1 MSFTTEIKSEISQNE
16 LKPCCTRAQLSAL
29 IQLNATLVISNQ
41 SYQLI
46 IKTENPT
53 TAKRIWILLKERY
66 QVTCE
71 LSIIKKMKLKKN
83 NIYLIKVL
91 SKVKE
96 ILEDVGLWSSLGLSD
111 RPTRSIVA
119 KDCCARAYLAGAFLA
134 SGSINNPTK
143 TNYHCEIATHDEKH
157 ALFISKLMQR
167 FELPAKVVPRRQ
179 QHVVYLKAS
188 DKISD
193 FLRATGAIDAL
204 MKFEDIRIQR
214 DFRNSLTRLDNCE
227 VANEVKTLQAASRQL
242 DDIIKIQKSGR
253 FDSLEE
259 KLKEIALLRIDN
271 PDASLNELSDV
282 YEEQTGTV
290 MSKSGMK
297 HRFNKLHEIASNVK

>member
-16 LKPCCTRAQLSAL
+16 LKTCCTRAQLSAL
-29 IQLNATLVISNQ
+29 IQLNATLAISSQ

-53 TAKRIWILLKERY
+53 TAKRIWILLKDRY
-66 QVTCE
+66 QVTGE

-83 NIYLIKVL
+83 NIYVIKVL

-96 ILEDVGLWSSLGLSD
+96 MLEDIGLWTSMGLSD
-111 RPTRSIVA
+111 RPTRSIIV

-134 SGSINNPTK
+134 SGSINTPTK
-143 TNYHCEIATHDEKH
+143 TNYHCEIATHNDKH
-157 ALFISKLMQR
+157 AAFVGKLMQR
-167 FELPAKVVPRRQ
+167 FELPAKIVVRRQ

-188 DKISD
+188 DKIAD
-193 FLRATGAIDAL
+193 FLRAIGAIDAL

-227 VANEVKTLQAASRQL
+227 VANEMKTLQAAARQI

-253 FDSLEE
+253 FDSLED
-259 KLKEIALLRIDN
+259 KLKEVALLRIDN

-282 YEEQTGTV
+282 YEEKTGTV

-297 HRFNKLHEIASNVK
+297 HRFNKLHEIAERIK